1 MAKAPNPPPPHVRP
15 APPPPPPPPSLQSR
29 SMGERLREA
38 DREWQG
44 LRRTIVEYE
53 TNRNAMVGTSLYM
66 GLARVMRALSH
77 DPAVAARMINQL
89 ETQLRAEFPP
99 QTGRLI

>member
-1 MAKAPNPPPPHVRP
+1 MNNAPETNTETAIPFS
-15 APPPPPPPPSLQSR
+15 PSPR
-29 SMGERLREA
+29 SMSERLREA

-53 TNRNAMVGTSLYM
+53 TSRNAMVGTSLYM

-77 DPAVAARMINQL
+77 DPAVAQRMIDQI